1 MSLVLPKFLEWY
13 TVDNVEFASHAYW
26 ISEVSK
32 GHAGKKGKD
41 IDIPSIHGSVWR
53 EKRFESRT
61 ESWTIVITDANPT
74 TGVTAATEESRRAQ
88 FNENYDAVMSILNK
102 TGSQLSIKHNRIDP
116 NNSSLVEVR
125 TAYGEITGDYDID
138 EHKDLL
144 YAQFN
149 VDIEYTDPRWY
160 DLSTY
165 SPALSASI
173 TTAAS
178 AASITNVADD
188 IGTAPVTYMTITFAP
203 TGGNSLINPK
213 LTNSTYSS
221 TSVIGYTGT
230 IASGQSIVIDTEN
243 LTMKT
248 GTGTNVISSLY
259 RSGTRQDWMALFPT
273 TNTLTFSVTG
283 TTSRGTCT
291 ITHRRAFI

>member
-178 AASITNVADD
+178 VASITNVADD

>member
-1 MSLVLPKFLEWY
+1 MSLILPKFLEWY

-41 IDIPSIHGSVWR
+41 IEIPSIHGSVWR

-74 TGVTAATEESRRAQ
+74 TGVTAATDESRRAQ

-125 TAYGEITGDYDID
+125 TAYGEITGNYDID
-138 EHKDLL
+138 ENKDLL
-144 YAQFN
+144 YAQFS

-160 DLSTY
+160 DLSNY

-173 TTAAS
+173 STAAS
-178 AASITNVADD
+178 VASITNVADD

-203 TGGNSLINPK
+203 TGANSLINPM

-221 TSVIGYTGT
+221 QSVIGYTGT

-248 GTGTNVISSLY
+248 GTGTNVISALY

-291 ITHRRAFI
+291 ITHKRAFI

>member
-1 MSLVLPKFLEWY
+1 MSLILPKFLEWY

-41 IDIPSIHGSVWR
+41 IEIPSIHGSVWR

-74 TGVTAATEESRRAQ
+74 TGVTAATDESRRAQ

-144 YAQFN
+144 YAQFS

-173 TTAAS
+173 STAAS
-178 AASITNVADD
+178 VASITNVADD

-203 TGGNSLINPK
+203 TGANSLINPM

-221 TSVIGYTGT
+221 QSVIGYTGT

-248 GTGTNVISSLY
+248 GTGTNVISALY

-291 ITHRRAFI
+291 ITHKRAFI

>member
-1 MSLVLPKFLEWY
+1 MSLILPKFLEWY

-26 ISEVSK
+26 ISDVSK

-41 IDIPSIHGSVWR
+41 IDIPSIHGSAWR
-53 EKRFESRT
+53 EKRFDSRK

-74 TGVTAATEESRRAQ
+74 TGVTAATDESRRAQ
-88 FNENYDAVMSILNK
+88 FNENYDTVMSILNK
-102 TGSQLSIKHNRIDP
+102 NGSQLSIKHNRVDP
-116 NNSSLVEVR
+116 NNSSLIEVR
-125 TAYGEITGDYDID
+125 TAYGEITNAYDID

-144 YAQFN
+144 YAQFSID
-149 VDIEYTDPRWY
+149 VEYADPRWY
-160 DLSTY
+160 DLSLL
-165 SPALSASI
+165 SPALIGTIS
-173 TTAAS
+173 TAAS
-178 AASITNVADD
+178 VASITNTSASV
-188 IGTAPVTYMTITFAP
+188 GTAPVTYMTITFAP
-203 TGGNSLINPK
+203 TTGNSLINPR

-230 IASGQSIVIDTEN
+230 IASGQSVVIDTEN

-259 RSGTRQDWMALFPT
+259 RSGSRQDWMVLFPE

-291 ITHRRAFI
+291 ISHKRAFI

>member
-26 ISEVSK
+26 ISDVSK
-32 GHAGKKGKD
+32 GHAGRKGKD
-41 IDIPSIHGSVWR
+41 IEIPSIHGTGWR

-125 TAYGEITGDYDID
+125 TAYGEITGSYDID

-144 YAQFN
+144 YAQFS
-149 VDIEYTDPRWY
+149 VDVEYADPRWY
-160 DLSTY
+160 DVSVL
-165 SPALSASI
+165 SPALSATIS
-173 TTAAS
+173 TAAS
-178 AASITNVADD
+178 VASVTNTSAS

-203 TGGNSLINPK
+203 TGADSLINPR

-221 TSVIGYTGT
+221 QSIIGYTGT
-230 IASGQSIVIDTEN
+230 ISSGESIVIDTEN

-248 GTGTNVISSLY
+248 GTGTNVISALY
-259 RSGTRQDWMALFPT
+259 RSGTRQDWMVLFPT

>member
-41 IDIPSIHGSVWR
+41 IEIPSIHGSVWR

-74 TGVTAATEESRRAQ
+74 TGVTAATDESRRAQ

-102 TGSQLSIKHNRIDP
+102 TGSQLDIKHNRVDP
-116 NNSSLVEVR
+116 NNSSLIEVR
-125 TAYGEITGDYDID
+125 TAYGEITGSYDID
-138 EHKDLL
+138 ENKDLL
-144 YAQFN
+144 YAQFS
-149 VDIEYTDPRWY
+149 VDIEYADPRWY
-160 DLSTY
+160 DLSNY

-173 TTAAS
+173 STAVTSAS
-178 AASITNVADD
+178 VTNIADN

-203 TGGNSLINPK
+203 SGANSLINPR

-221 TSVIGYTGT
+221 QSIIGYTGT

-248 GTGTNVISSLY
+248 GTGTNVISALY

>member
-1 MSLVLPKFLEWY
+1 MSLILPKFLEWY

-41 IDIPSIHGSVWR
+41 IEIPSIHGSVWR

-74 TGVTAATEESRRAQ
+74 TGVTAATDESRRAQ

-144 YAQFN
+144 YAQFS

-173 TTAAS
+173 STAAS
-178 AASITNVADD
+178 VASITNVADD

-203 TGGNSLINPK
+203 TGANSLINPR

-221 TSVIGYTGT
+221 QSVIGYTGT

-248 GTGTNVISSLY
+248 GTGTNVISALY

-291 ITHRRAFI
+291 ITHKRAFI